1 MNSRFIQ
8 FFIGIMVFSVIPL
21 VVWASTPPVIPNM
34 DKWVGTW
41 ILNIQKSQYGD
52 EKPRLD
58 PAIFRQILKIGVSNG
73 TMDLYFRTET
83 VDGTDAA
90 DETHLL
96 DLTGK
101 PHGTEFGGFKPV
113 TETFR
118 QIDGNTFEMTLKA
131 RPTESSEVPLGEL
144 TIKMKLTMSADGN
157 TIREAKEYHY
167 KEFSETD
174 KTARSDEPN
183 PAEGS
188 ILVFDRQRP
197 NR

>member
-1 MNSRFIQ
+1 MCGSRAWGKRSEPSFAQKEYATGCHGGMIQGRAMAQDMNSRFIH
-8 FFIGIMVFSVIPL
+8 FFISIMVISVIPL
-21 VVWASTPPVIPNM
+21 VVSASAPPVIPNM

-101 PHGTEFGGFKPV
+101 PHV
-113 TETFR
+113 T
-118 QIDGNTFEMTLKA
+118 
-131 RPTESSEVPLGEL
+131 
-144 TIKMKLTMSADGN
+144 
-157 TIREAKEYHY
+157 
-167 KEFSETD
+167 
-174 KTARSDEPN
+174 
-183 PAEGS
+183 
-188 ILVFDRQRP
+188 
-197 NR
+197 